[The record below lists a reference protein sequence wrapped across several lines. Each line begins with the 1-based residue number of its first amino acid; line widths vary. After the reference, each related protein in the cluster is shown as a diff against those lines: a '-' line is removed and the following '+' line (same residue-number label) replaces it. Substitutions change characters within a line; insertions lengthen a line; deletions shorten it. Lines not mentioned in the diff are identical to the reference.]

1 MHFKHTKYHQGVRFY
16 YYLQKITLGQSV
28 LLECYLLY
36 DFNPFLKINDHWK
49 MYMYAIVIKI
59 RQDFGNFKLY
69 YVIFPVFISLC
80 LSNQHK
86 KVFI

>member
-1 MHFKHTKYHQGVRFY
+1 
-16 YYLQKITLGQSV
+16 
-28 LLECYLLY
+28 
-36 DFNPFLKINDHWK
+36 